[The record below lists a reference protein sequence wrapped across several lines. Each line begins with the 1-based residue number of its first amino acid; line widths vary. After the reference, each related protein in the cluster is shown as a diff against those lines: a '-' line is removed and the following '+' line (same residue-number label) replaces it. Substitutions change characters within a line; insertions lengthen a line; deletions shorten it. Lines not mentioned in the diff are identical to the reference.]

1 MKQVSL
7 LIMIIL
13 LAPAVTFA
21 QMVITGSVTNKKDE
35 PLVANV
41 TVQAK
46 ESVMIAGF
54 STTDTKGNYILNYKG
69 TADSVIITVSGMN
82 IGKHSK
88 MVANRTQQVNFNID
102 EKPLELKEV
111 TVTAPKISLKGD
123 TLDYQVS
130 AYTDQNDRIIGDV
143 LKKMPGIE
151 VIPSGGI
158 KYKGRDI
165 NKFYVENMDLLQ
177 GRYGIATNNI
187 AAKDVATVQV
197 FENHQPIK
205 ALRDRVY
212 SDQAAINLK
221 LKDSAKGTLA
231 LTGLAGAG
239 YEPALWNAE
248 LVSMYFGKL
257 MQNMST
263 YKGNNSGDEVAG
275 EFRTHYDYER
285 IYMNPAGMLSVESPA
300 TPPIS
305 SKRYLSNQSNAIT
318 TNQLFKLGEETE
330 ITVSALYYDD
340 RIKKEGYSNYKQ
352 FLPGDSML
360 AIEEQTKSVNKIH
373 NADLALRLNK
383 NAKDYY
389 LNEAFNLSGNWNN
402 DTGSSLTRSNTA
414 NVDEKINQFLDKP
427 FLSIDNTLSLIKN
440 VKNNSYTLYFATGY
454 GHKPNTLT
462 VSPVN
467 YFGNDSP
474 ASLSQNVLSN
484 DFSTVLRASYG
495 LKIKKFNLNYDLWG
509 RADIRNM
516 ESELLGK
523 NPNGQI
529 EVSDDSLKNELGYN
543 TWQTGINQSY
553 SFNSEIFK
561 IRLQLPVTYCILAID
576 DRIPDKSAKYN
587 KLIINPSFSANYQ
600 LTPELMLSTVANFNK
615 SYGDM
620 NSYYTGY
627 IMQNYRNLLRNSVDR
642 LFETRS
648 GGGGLSFSYRNVF
661 KALFITGGINYNRSW
676 RNLLYGYNYQGI
688 MSVKTVIDQPTQSN
702 SYGANINASKG
713 LNFWSTTVRAAG
725 GYNTSTGELLIQNAI
740 LNYRSQGYNANG
752 SFNMNPLSFIGLNY
766 SLSWYQSKSFTV
778 DNPGHFPP
786 IHGISQNAKI
796 NVFPMKTLTINLN
809 FEHRYNSAA
818 NPQYTYFADAGIKFK
833 YKKWDLELVM
843 NNLFNAKQYVSASYN
858 DISTYYY
865 SYNLRPASVLL
876 KARFKLK

>member
-1 MKQVSL
+1 MRQFL
-7 LIMIIL
+7 LLNVIL
-13 LAPAVTFA
+13 LLSSSVAFA
-21 QMVITGSVTNKKDE
+21 QTLITGSVTNKKGE

-41 TVQAK
+41 IVQAK
-46 ESVMIAGF
+46 GSIMIAGF
-54 STTDTKGNYILNYKG
+54 ATTDTKGNYTLNYKG
-69 TADSVIITVSGMN
+69 TADSIIITVSGMN

-88 MVANRTQQVNFNID
+88 MVANRTQHVDFNID

-130 AYTDQNDRIIGDV
+130 AYTDQNDRVIGDV

-158 KYKGRDI
+158 RYKGRDI

-197 FENHQPIK
+197 YENHQPIK
-205 ALRDRVY
+205 ALRDRLY

-248 LVSMYFGKL
+248 LVSMYFGKT
-257 MQNMST
+257 MQNMSA
-263 YKGNNSGDEVAG
+263 YKGNNSGDDVAG

-285 IYMNPAGMLSVESPA
+285 IYMNPGSMLSVESPA
-300 TPPIS
+300 TPPIP
-305 SKRYLSNQSNAIT
+305 SKRYLSNRSNAIT
-318 TNQLFKLGEETE
+318 TNQLFKSGEETE

-340 RIKKEGYSNYKQ
+340 RIEKEGYSNYKQ
-352 FLPGDSML
+352 FLPGDSTL
-360 AIEEQTKSVNKIH
+360 AIEEQTKSGSKIH

-383 NAKDYY
+383 NAKVYY

-402 DTGSSLTRSNTA
+402 DTGSSMTRSNTA
-414 NVDEKINQFLDKP
+414 NVDEKISQFLDQP

-440 VKNNSYTLYFATGY
+440 VKNNSYILYFATGY

-467 YFGNDSP
+467 YFGNDSL

-484 DFSTVLRASYG
+484 DFSSLLRASYG
-495 LKIKKFNLNYDLWG
+495 LKIKKFNMNYDLWG
-509 RADIRNM
+509 RTDIRNM

-523 NPNGQI
+523 DFNGKTAI
-529 EVSDDSLKNELGYN
+529 PDDSLKNNLGYN
-543 TWQTGINQSY
+543 IWQAGFNQSY
-553 SFNSEIFK
+553 IFDNGIFK
-561 IRLQLPVTYCILAID
+561 VRLQLPVTYYLLAID
-576 DRIPDKSAKYN
+576 DRIPDKSTRYN
-587 KLIINPSFSANYQ
+587 KLIFNPSFSVNYQ
-600 LTPELMLSTVANFNK
+600 ITPELMLSTGANFNK

-620 NSYYTGY
+620 NSYFTRY

-648 GGGGLSFSYRNVF
+648 EGGGLSFSYRNVF
-661 KALFITGGINYNRSW
+661 KTLFINGGMNYNRSW

-702 SYGANINASKG
+702 GYGANINASKG
-713 LNFWSTTVRAAG
+713 LNFWSATVRAAG

-752 SFNMNPLSFIGLNY
+752 SFNMNPLSFLGLIY
-766 SLSWYQSKSFTV
+766 SLSWYQSKSYTV
-778 DNPGHFPP
+778 SSQGHFPP

-796 NVFPMKTLTINLN
+796 NLFPVKTLTINLN
-809 FEHRYNSAA
+809 FEHQYNSAA
-818 NPQYTYFADAGIKFK
+818 NPQYTYFADAGVKFK
-833 YKKWDLELVM
+833 YKKWDFELVM
-843 NNLFNAKQYVSASYN
+843 NNLFNAKQYVSASYS